1 MSFVRTLATL
11 AAGVAAAKG
20 YDKFRQMGGIGGV
33 QKALQD
39 NPMIANNPQ
48 LKGILDSLSGSA
60 ARGTDTAQA
69 GLAQLMAGLGT
80 AAATGAGGA
89 AAMLDSLTG
98 TASATSALE
107 ENAKLMIR
115 AMVMAAKADGH
126 IDAEE
131 RARIEA
137 HLTDSTPEE
146 IAFVEAE
153 MDAPVDVVGL
163 ARDTGEAAR
172 AQVYSA
178 AASMCRGDN
187 PAEVQF
193 LAALGGALQ
202 LDRATRASLHAS
214 LGMPAPVA

>member
-20 YDKFRQMGGIGGV
+20 FDKFRDMGGVAGV

-39 NPMIANNPQ
+39 NPMVANNPQ
-48 LKGILDSLSGSA
+48 LKGLLDSMSGSA
-60 ARGTDTAQA
+60 ARGGETAQA

-98 TASATSALE
+98 SNAASSALE
-107 ENAKLMIR
+107 DNAKLMIR
-115 AMVMAAKADGH
+115 AMIMAAKADGH
-126 IDAEE
+126 IDAGE

-137 HLTDSTPEE
+137 HLTDATPEE
-146 IAFVEAE
+146 RAFVAAE
-153 MDAPVDVVGL
+153 MEGPVDVIGL
-163 ARDTGEAAR
+163 AQQTGDTAR

-187 PAEVQF
+187 PAEAQF

-202 LDRATRASLHAS
+202 LDLATRQTLHAA